1 MRKTKRQGVGKPTPT
16 AYEEHAHLAKLRH
29 FIPQILE
36 DKAREAPAGD
46 TTQARRQSKR
56 RKELEAAAQRDGF
69 DTASA
74 AITAW
79 KNGDAILIKK
89 S

>member
-1 MRKTKRQGVGKPTPT
+1 MPKKPKP
-16 AYEEHAHLAKLRH
+16 K
-29 FIPQILE
+29 
-36 DKAREAPAGD
+36 GD

-56 RKELEAAAQRDGF
+56 RAALEAAAKRDGF

-79 KNGDAILIKK
+79 KNGDAILVKK
-89 S
+89 